1 LQIGVFPILW
11 DVPNE
16 HVVGKKF
23 LFVASK
29 QVLIELKS
37 SALLT
42 IDIEI
47 SHFLTSFLK
56 LNWVLNGNHRSEET
70 LPDLSTLPWLPLR
83 TQFNLRKLVRK

>member
-56 LNWVLNGNHRSEET
+56 LNWVLNGNHGRVERSGNVSS
-70 LPDLSTLPWLPLR
+70 DLWLPLR